1 MSPWEIVESPG
12 QRVSSV
18 EDCTGVECPTELN
31 PIAQR
36 LLRIH
41 ALQDELTSSPYSHD
55 IIELAIAT
63 VISLPIS
70 QQDETAL
77 VWLLI
82 VGPPSS
88 DKTSSVLLL
97 KTASGIYYVDSVTEN
112 FLASGYRDQKGNRA
126 PDLLKE
132 LDGKCLFIKEL
143 STVFSM
149 KSEKVRKFLGD
160 LQAIFDREYHKLTG
174 TLGKVGGQA
183 AFSIVACV
191 TPSALVEHHEYMAK
205 IGSRFLMYQVPQL
218 TEEERQTGLEILWDE
233 SETRKQ
239 RLGEL
244 RELVAA
250 HAKDLMDSPTAL
262 EPETREQRQI
272 INRLAE
278 LMAHGRTVLRG
289 QQLVD
294 PDTGEKKYEPEMV
307 QREEPFRVQ
316 QQLRTLARALARV
329 HVRSRITDHEL
340 ELVRR
345 VALGSLAA
353 DRARVL
359 ALVPDHPQ
367 GLTVET
373 CATGIGKGKGRARQ
387 LLNELAL
394 VGLLAKRPRESTGGR
409 PETVYQ
415 PAPKFADLLTRP
427 FKPLDHLLDLSQPE
441 DRMLGDFLHNSDASD
456 IGRELDSGQ
465 SYEESPG
472 GQKR

>member
-12 QRVSSV
+12 HVKLV
-18 EDCTGVECPTELN
+18 EERTGVECLPELD

-41 ALQDELTSSPYSHD
+41 ALQDELSSSPYSHD

-63 VISLPIS
+63 VISLPLS
-70 QQDETAL
+70 QQGETAL

-82 VGPPSS
+82 VGPPSG
-88 DKTSSVLLL
+88 DKTSVVLLL
-97 KTASGIYYVDSVTEN
+97 KTAQGVYYVDSVTEN
-112 FLASGYRDQKGNRA
+112 FLASGYRDQQGNRA

-149 KSEKVRKFLGD
+149 RSEKVRKFLGD

-174 TLGKVGGQA
+174 TLGKVGGRA

-191 TPSALVEHHEYMAK
+191 TPSALAEHHEYMAK

-218 TEEERQTGLEILWDE
+218 TEEERQTGLEILWDV

-239 RLGEL
+239 KLGEL

-250 HAKDLMDSPTAL
+250 HVKDLLDSPPTL
-262 EPETREQRQI
+262 EPETREQREI

-329 HVRSRITDHEL
+329 HGRSRITDHEL
-340 ELVRR
+340 ELERR

-359 ALVPDHPQ
+359 ALFPDHPE

-373 CATGIGKGKGRARQ
+373 CAKGIGKGESRARQ
-387 LLNELAL
+387 LLKELVL
-394 VGLLAKRPRESTGGR
+394 IGLLDEGCNDSKGGR
-409 PETVYQ
+409 PGTIYR
-415 PAPKFADLLTRP
+415 PAPKFADLLTWP
-427 FKPLDHLLDLSQPE
+427 LKPLDHLLDLSQPE
-441 DRMLGDFLHNSDASD
+441 DQPPGDFLHNSDASD
-456 IGRELDSGQ
+456 RERELVSGQ
-465 SYEESPG
+465 SYEESLE

>member
-12 QRVSSV
+12 HRVSLV
-18 EDCTGVECPTELN
+18 EDCIGVECPTELN

-63 VISLPIS
+63 VISLPLS

-82 VGPPSS
+82 VGSPSS

-97 KTASGIYYVDSVTEN
+97 KTARGVYYVDSVTEN
-112 FLASGYRDQKGNRA
+112 FLASGYRGQKGERA
-126 PDLLKE
+126 PDLLRE
-132 LDGKCLFIKEL
+132 LDGKCFMIKEL

-149 KSEKVRKFLGD
+149 RPEKVRKFLGD

-174 TLGKVGGQA
+174 TLGKVGGRA

-218 TEEERQTGLEILWDE
+218 TEEERQTGLEILWEE

-239 RLGEL
+239 KLVEL
-244 RELVAA
+244 RKLVAA
-250 HAKDLMDSPTAL
+250 HVKDLLDSPPTL
-262 EPETREQRQI
+262 EPETREQREI

-294 PDTGEKKYEPEMV
+294 PDTGEKKYETEMV
-307 QREEPFRVQ
+307 QREEPFRVH
-316 QQLRTLARALARV
+316 QQLRTSARALARV
-329 HVRSRITDHEL
+329 HGRSRITDHEL

-359 ALVPDHPQ
+359 ALFPDHPE

-373 CATGIGKGKGRARQ
+373 CAKGIGKGESRARQ
-387 LLNELAL
+387 LLKELVL
-394 VGLLAKRPRESTGGR
+394 MGLLEEGRNDSKGGR
-409 PETVYQ
+409 PGTIYR

-427 FKPLDHLLDLSQPE
+427 LKPLDHLLDLSQPE
-441 DRMLGDFLHNSDASD
+441 DQPPGDFLHNSDASD
-456 IGRELDSGQ
+456 IERELVSGQ
-465 SYEESPG
+465 SYEESPE
-472 GQKR
+472 GQKQ